1 MLAVRD
7 YNNTTLG
14 WGGEPG
20 VYFHDEDE
28 PEYSNYKYIRY
39 EQVTFVNKVKFV
51 PTESEQIVVKVESN
65 PDTGAFVGAEETESS
80 NTMLAA
86 CLLSVCAFGV
96 IGTVIYGKTKK
107 KCQIMTLKK

>member
-14 WGGEPG
+14 WGGAPG
-20 VYFHDEDE
+20 VYFYNEDE
-28 PEYSNYKYIRY
+28 PDYSNYKYIRY

-65 PDTGAFVGAEETESS
+65 PDTGAFVAAEETESS

-107 KCQIMTLKK
+107 SAK

>member
-20 VYFHDEDE
+20 VYFYNEDE

-51 PTESEQIVVKVESN
+51 PT
-65 PDTGAFVGAEETESS
+65 
-80 NTMLAA
+80 
-86 CLLSVCAFGV
+86 
-96 IGTVIYGKTKK
+96 
-107 KCQIMTLKK
+107 

>member
-20 VYFHDEDE
+20 VYFYNEDE

-51 PTESEQIVVKVESN
+51 PTESEQIVVKV
-65 PDTGAFVGAEETESS
+65 
-80 NTMLAA
+80 
-86 CLLSVCAFGV
+86 
-96 IGTVIYGKTKK
+96 
-107 KCQIMTLKK
+107 